1 MYGNGKY
8 GVDYTPM
15 DSLHRK
21 VDDIYKSLKPNGG
34 DFIELLKGE
43 NGFHTSVGGFKVED
57 MSIEAREHRVITI
70 PRQHDEH
77 DDLEGVPHILD
88 ITDSCTV
95 NRHRQPFSIIGQT
108 TLPPAFKGLHTF
120 LFYKDP
126 MFAFLDGQTGPLV
139 WSATPL
145 VSLGRK

>member
-8 GVDYTPM
+8 GVDYTPVN
-15 DSLHRK
+15 SLHKK

-34 DFIELLKGE
+34 GFIELLKGE
-43 NGFHTSVGGFKVED
+43 NGFHTSGGSFDVD
-57 MSIEAREHRVITI
+57 RISLEACDHRVITF

-77 DDLEGVPHILD
+77 NDVDGVPHILD

-95 NRHRQPFSIIGQT
+95 NRHRQPYSIIGQT
-108 TLPPAFKGLHTF
+108 TLPPAYKGFHTF
-120 LFYKDP
+120 LLYKDP
-126 MFAFLDGQTGPLV
+126 MFAFLNGQTGPLV
-139 WSATPL
+139 WSAIPL